1 MKAKIISGCIFLI
14 VIAALAVIFVNS
26 SNGTLS
32 ESDKNS
38 EPVILKKIQTDYM
51 NFNGEIQIAE
61 DSIQFI
67 AVDINGYDPADF
79 AKEEALTVYYKD
91 GSSLEWKQDAYSI
104 EGNNEK
110 SSLSY
115 SWVCSETNKN
125 SIDDIDHIKL
135 GDSTI
140 QIN

>member
-1 MKAKIISGCIFLI
+1 MKAKIIPCCIFLI

-26 SNGTLS
+26 SNGTQS
-32 ESDKNS
+32 ESEKNS